1 MRYNW
6 GMNKQRIHSDRRVSV
21 INSVY
26 HSNRIQGTE
35 FNFKG
40 IFSDIG
46 WLRLGFIICGIC
58 ILENTALIKR
68 AINSLKTHPY
78 GTALFLNCFSDRSKV
93 SLLWINTSSR
103 SKQGIQRYWLIMS
116 LVHYM
121 CCMHSGKYCTFEDGY
136 QYFQNQV
143 RIERLSNLHVFIKN
157 GASLEDVLRMVG
169 WLFVNFNICSFIVDN
184 KK

>member
-1 MRYNW
+1 ME
-6 GMNKQRIHSDRRVSV
+6 QRCNLHS
-21 INSVY
+21 
-26 HSNRIQGTE
+26 
-35 FNFKG
+35 
-40 IFSDIG
+40 
-46 WLRLGFIICGIC
+46 FIKNGVKI
-58 ILENTALIKR
+58 
-68 AINSLKTHPY
+68 
-78 GTALFLNCFSDRSKV
+78 TALFLNCFSDRSKV

-169 WLFVNFNICSFIVDN
+169 
-184 KK
+184 